1 VALLDITGH
10 DRNDVPV
17 RLALVLIAALVV
29 GAGCSSDDRAAPLT
43 EPTTAS
49 IPEGAAYTI
58 PRQPSDVRPMVAAC
72 LAEAAGVGPSLNF
85 SEGCNE
91 AALATDD
98 IGLDEIAAD
107 LREMM
112 TTVDTAARLVIIKRV
127 EQAIA
132 SL

>member
-1 VALLDITGH
+1 M
-10 DRNDVPV
+10 
-17 RLALVLIAALVV
+17 LIALVV
-29 GAGCSSDDRAAPLT
+29 GAGCSSDGSVAPLT
-43 EPTTAS
+43 EPTTATV
-49 IPEGAAYTI
+49 PEGAAYTT

-91 AALATDD
+91 AALAADTV
-98 IGLDEIAAD
+98 GLDEIAAD